1 MQEPE
6 GRPSEE
12 EESSSSE
19 DEREWRM
26 ELKKQQKEA
35 KMNEEKPVANKPKF
49 YELKSGENFRS
60 MKSGKSASALKD
72 KKYVCLLAES
82 YKGEEGAVLG
92 LDSSKKKRVTLL
104 LEFRGIVSSG
114 A

>member
-1 MQEPE
+1 MISLALQEPE

-19 DEREWRM
+19 DERGWRM

-60 MKSGKSASALKD
+60 MKSDKSASALKD

-92 LDSSKKKRVTLL
+92 LDSSQKTGHTSSRV
-104 LEFRGIVSSG
+104 
-114 A
+114 

>member
-1 MQEPE
+1 MISLALQEPE

-82 YKGEEGAVLG
+82 YKGEEGTVLG
-92 LDSSKKKRVTLL
+92 LDSSQKTGHTSSRV
-104 LEFRGIVSSG
+104 
-114 A
+114 

>member
-60 MKSGKSASALKD
+60 MKSGKSASASARKD

-82 YKGEEGAVLG
+82 YKREEGAVLG
-92 LDSSKKKRVTLL
+92 LDSSQKTGHTSSRV
-104 LEFRGIVSSG
+104 
-114 A
+114 